1 MMEMSDSIAALSA
14 ALAKAQA
21 EIGKALKDSVNPAF
35 KSKYADYASTWD
47 AWQAHG
53 PANGLAIVQPP
64 GSCVNGVASLTT
76 LLSHSSGEYIRET
89 MTMPVSKND
98 AHGVGSA
105 ITYLRRY
112 SLSAFTGIAPDDDDD
127 GNLAVQASTAPMK
140 AAFPEGPCK
149 NKTALDTAI
158 TAFCTHIA
166 ALTTSDDLEAFVT
179 EQHPTLAQYRAA
191 YGRDS
196 EHVAAISKQLADA
209 RARVAARAELP
220 ADAEPLQ
227 LDAPHVWPET
237 VTRLVR
243 QVDTRETAKALKA
256 WWELEAT
263 ASLVA
268 TLDTPSLLYV
278 KNAYRDRLT
287 AIKAMDT
294 VTA

>member
-64 GSCVNGVASLTT
+64 GSCVNGVATLTT

-140 AAFPEGPCK
+140 ASFAEGPCK

-166 ALTTSDDLEAFVT
+166 ALTTSDDVETAIDDAK
-179 EQHPTLAQYRAA
+179 PTLSQYRRH
-191 YGRDS
+191 YGPQS
-196 EHVAAISKQLADA
+196 EHWEAIAKQLADS
-209 RARVAARAELP
+209 RARVLSREGLP
-220 ADAEPLQ
+220 NDSEPVPIDAQHKWSETTVRLVQ
-227 LDAPHVWPET
+227 QAQACSSTNGLNAWKREAKTMLDTLDAIEASY
-237 VTRLVR
+237 VR
-243 QVDTRETAKALKA
+243 GAVNDKAAALKA
-256 WWELEAT
+256 AEIT
-263 ASLVA
+263 AA
-268 TLDTPSLLYV
+268 G
-278 KNAYRDRLT
+278 
-287 AIKAMDT
+287 
-294 VTA
+294 

>member
-64 GSCVNGVASLTT
+64 GSCVNGVATLTT

-166 ALTTSDDLEAFVT
+166 ALTTSDDVETAIDDAK
-179 EQHPTLAQYRAA
+179 PTLSQYRRH
-191 YGRDS
+191 YGPQS
-196 EHVAAISKQLADA
+196 EHWEAIAKQLADS
-209 RARVAARAELP
+209 RARVLSREGLP
-220 ADAEPLQ
+220 NDSEPVPIDAQHKWSETTVRLVQ
-227 LDAPHVWPET
+227 QAQACSSTNGLNAWKREAKTMLDTLDAVEAAY
-237 VTRLVR
+237 VR
-243 QVDTRETAKALKA
+243 GAVNDKAAALKA
-256 WWELEAT
+256 AEIT
-263 ASLVA
+263 AA
-268 TLDTPSLLYV
+268 G
-278 KNAYRDRLT
+278 
-287 AIKAMDT
+287 
-294 VTA
+294 